1 MRALT
6 VAVVLGACALIPG
19 ATLALTASSSS
30 PHPRDAVGRG
40 QFGYTVALSGTGTTA
55 IVGADT
61 DDHHRGAAYVFVRSG
76 RHWRQQGPKLTLSDK
91 GAVGEPLMG
100 QSVSISADGNTAL
113 VGGYVPDPGDASND
127 SGILGALIF
136 TRDHGAWTLEATL
149 TDDRENDDIDNGAM
163 ALSADGSSAIIGDD
177 EGGSDGEGAAFVF
190 TRHHGDWS
198 THAHELLPFHG
209 TSEFEDFGQAVAL
222 SANGDTAVVGG
233 KGDGFEQGAVWVYHR
248 HNDIW
253 TRGHKIV
260 PRSSSTGSFAGSA
273 VAVSGDGDTVLIGGY
288 FDRDLFGSAWVYTR
302 RPNGAW
308 VQLGHKLHPAGNK
321 REAAFGE
328 AVALSRDGRTAVI
341 GGPYDDINRGA
352 VWLFARHPGGFRAQ
366 GQPRRI
372 AGHGFLRFGRSVAL
386 SGDGRVA
393 MAGSPNWHHRT
404 GTVAV
409 LQP

>member
-1 MRALT
+1 M
-6 VAVVLGACALIPG
+6 
-19 ATLALTASSSS
+19 
-30 PHPRDAVGRG
+30 
-40 QFGYTVALSGTGTTA
+40 
-55 IVGADT
+55 
-61 DDHHRGAAYVFVRSG
+61 
-76 RHWRQQGPKLTLSDK
+76 
-91 GAVGEPLMG
+91 
-100 QSVSISADGNTAL
+100 
-113 VGGYVPDPGDASND
+113 
-127 SGILGALIF
+127 
-136 TRDHGAWTLEATL
+136 
-149 TDDRENDDIDNGAM
+149 
-163 ALSADGSSAIIGDD
+163 
-177 EGGSDGEGAAFVF
+177 
-190 TRHHGDWS
+190 
-198 THAHELLPFHG
+198 
-209 TSEFEDFGQAVAL
+209 
-222 SANGDTAVVGG
+222 
-233 KGDGFEQGAVWVYHR
+233 WVYQR

-273 VAVSGDGDTVLIGGY
+273 VAVSGDGDTVLIGGF

-308 VQLGHKLHPAGNK
+308 VQLGHKLHPAGSK

-366 GQPRRI
+366 GRPRRI